1 MSAWRLAAVALL
13 AGMTAGG
20 GLQAAPP
27 EVTLEGWKEAFKAD
41 PALFALGVHPVEKP
55 ESAFIA
61 TGRLPLE
68 AVSLETDRDRDIA
81 AKRVELAAKRQLLE
95 FFFRR
100 DKEKLRLPPHLERF
114 ANEALKFEAHSRTLI
129 VQGLQTAAR
138 WKDDKYIWCTVVVSR
153 SNVKRAGAFAEQF
166 RSAGAAHY
174 LQRFGKEKAE
184 ADLFRAFEIQPDAK
198 EVREALAQYFL
209 TRGHRVAAFVVQTP
223 RAQLP
228 PRDDPLGK
236 YLAGLKNPAWEEAM
250 AHFEA
255 EKPRLDQ
262 AAEAFLRALETR
274 YVHADAFNYLG
285 ACYRERGWPRL
296 ASVFFAQALA
306 QSEGG
311 VHPYALTN
319 LGLCLV
325 DLDQPEA
332 AAPYLRK
339 AVEKYPDEEW
349 TARARKALKDLES
362 RKSP

>member
-1 MSAWRLAAVALL
+1 MSAWRLGAVVLL
-13 AGMTAGG
+13 AGMAGG
-20 GLQAAPP
+20 SLRAAPP

-41 PALFALGVHPVEKP
+41 PDLFALGVHPVEKP

-68 AVSLETDRDRDIA
+68 AVSLESARDRDIA

-100 DKEKLRLPPHLERF
+100 DKDKLKLPPHLERF
-114 ANEALKFEAHSRTLI
+114 ANDALKFEANSRTLI

-138 WKDDKYIWCTVVVSR
+138 WKDDKYIWCTVVVSQ
-153 SNVKRAGAFAEQF
+153 SNVKRAGEFAEQF

-174 LQRFGKEKAE
+174 MQLFGKEKSE
-184 ADLFRAFEIQPDAK
+184 VDLFRAFELQPEAK
-198 EVREALAQYFL
+198 EVRDVLAQYFL
-209 TRGHRVAAFVVQTP
+209 ARGHKVAAFLVQTP

-228 PRDDPLGK
+228 ARDDPLGK
-236 YLAGLKNPAWEEAM
+236 YLAALKNPAWEEGL

-255 EKPRLDQ
+255 DKPRLDQ
-262 AAEAFLRALETR
+262 AAEAFLRALETK
-274 YVHADAFNYLG
+274 YVSGDAFNYLG

-306 QSEGG
+306 QSEGQ

-339 AVEKYPDEEW
+339 AIEKFPGEEW
-349 TARARKALKDLES
+349 TERARQALKALDA
-362 RKSP
+362 RKTP